1 MLSKCFRTW
10 QYLCVDCFNIH
21 VGLKCKEK
29 NASRY
34 FRDEYK
40 KNTRLLDIFKEF
52 PHQEKPFKGN
62 GKFICRW
69 FKRISDNEKEVKNGS
84 IQIELPPA
92 SVPENGKVNCR
103 K

>member
-40 KNTRLLDIFKEF
+40 KINRFLIIFKKF
-52 PHQEKPFKGN
+52 PDKEKSYKSN
-62 GKFICRW
+62 VKFICRRN
-69 FKRISDNEKEVKNGS
+69 KRLSYDEQET
-84 IQIELPPA
+84 
-92 SVPENGKVNCR
+92 
-103 K
+103 

>member
-1 MLSKCFRTW
+1 MFAN
-10 QYLCVDCFNIH
+10 CFNIH

-40 KNTRLLDIFKEF
+40 KNARLLDIFKEF

-62 GKFICRW
+62 GKFVCRRV
-69 FKRISDNEKEVKNGS
+69 KRISDNEEKTENGS
-84 IQIELPPA
+84 VQIELSPA
-92 SVPENGKVNCR
+92 SIPENGKAYCR
-103 K
+103 KQPAQLLKGE